1 MNDADYLSVATEI
14 ARAAG
19 EILRQFNDRK
29 VEVEYKGSFDI
40 VTIADRTAEELVIRR
55 LKERFPTHS
64 IIGEEGGGVD
74 NGSEYVWHVDP
85 LDGTTNFAHGYPW
98 FAVSIGLEK
107 NGESIAG
114 VVYNPITEEL
124 FAAEKGA
131 GAYLNN
137 RRISVSAI
145 MTIETG
151 LFATGFPASKR
162 KENPNVYYFHQF
174 SVLTHGCR
182 RAGSAALDLCSVA
195 CGRFEGFWE
204 FGLKSW
210 DVSAGTVIV
219 TEAGGKITSMEGG
232 PHRSGDP
239 DMLATNGKVHEETL
253 GLFARIRR
261 GDLPAHV
268 PAIPHTERRA

>member
-1 MNDADYLSVATEI
+1 MTKVDYLSPATEI
-14 ARAAG
+14 AREAG
-19 EILRQFNDRK
+19 QILRHFSDRS
-29 VEVEYKGSFDI
+29 VAVEYKGAFDV
-40 VTIADRTAEELVIRR
+40 VTVADRTSEELVIRR
-55 LKERFPTHS
+55 LRERFPSHS
-64 IIGEEGGGVD
+64 IIGEEGGGID

-98 FAVSIGLEK
+98 FAVSIGLER
-107 NGESIAG
+107 NGEGIAG
-114 VVYNPITEEL
+114 VVYNPLTEEL

-145 MTIETG
+145 DKLESG
-151 LFATGFPASKR
+151 LFATGFPASNR
-162 KENPNVYYFHQF
+162 QENPNIYYFHQF

-195 CGRFEGFWE
+195 SGRFEGFWE

-210 DVSAGTVIV
+210 DVSAGLLIV
-219 TEAGGKITSMEGG
+219 TEAGGTFSDMRGDAY
-232 PHRSGDP
+232 RSGDA
-239 DMLATNGKVHEETL
+239 DMFASNGKVHEEAL
-253 GLFARIRR
+253 RLFARIRR

-268 PAIPHTERRA
+268 PAIPIIEPTA